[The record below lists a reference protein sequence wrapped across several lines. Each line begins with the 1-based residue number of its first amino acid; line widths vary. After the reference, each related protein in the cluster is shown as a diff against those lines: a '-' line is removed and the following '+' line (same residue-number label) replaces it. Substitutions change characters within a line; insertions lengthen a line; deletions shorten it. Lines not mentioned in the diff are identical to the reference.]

1 MPTIR
6 ERVDEDTGR
15 IIKVQIDTT
24 KEAKKRRK
32 TAVAQWV
39 PTTGEINAAD
49 LWNKQEEKIKR
60 DKEREERKKKTAARQ
75 AEKDAKAKELQDELL
90 RKGKISVE
98 DTWGKVSASQ
108 NRLSKFFG
116 PPSALKQ
123 PTKQSTEFVQNN
135 EAQETDM
142 VITVGDTVL
151 EDRSDDRI
159 LVNDSVAAFMTGS
172 QIRQRSPIQVH
183 GRWSGGSTGGESGRH
198 LMLPPPAPQ
207 RSPYQVSN
215 ASSQGGTDAITFTSI
230 RTSKEKLSPPARR
243 ALSQLTA
250 NQLNVRFAGHS
261 ILQSGS
267 NTKSLDKPTQSAPLS
282 TQVMMET
289 LDGIS
294 SQDLIDDF
302 SEDAASDKENLQPEY
317 IPNESSPCNTTTETF
332 VNKADSHL
340 PASLS
345 ASVSFGEFGDDR
357 IDDETLLYFA
367 ATQRINSNV
376 QPLPV
381 EDISHKSPKLSRALS
396 LNAHED
402 GSYLKLNRSPVNSTK
417 QQAAGDSFAFTDIDD
432 EDLVK
437 CLEEFEDDTDELD
450 DEDLLQAV
458 ENFEATNG
466 QGQQGRPQKKRRVL
480 PWVKHPVQYSSQ
492 ESVNEP
498 FSATQSFKDC

>member
-1 MPTIR
+1 
-6 ERVDEDTGR
+6 
-15 IIKVQIDTT
+15 
-24 KEAKKRRK
+24 
-32 TAVAQWV
+32 
-39 PTTGEINAAD
+39 
-49 LWNKQEEKIKR
+49 
-60 DKEREERKKKTAARQ
+60 
-75 AEKDAKAKELQDELL
+75 
-90 RKGKISVE
+90 
-98 DTWGKVSASQ
+98 
-108 NRLSKFFG
+108 
-116 PPSALKQ
+116 
-123 PTKQSTEFVQNN
+123 
-135 EAQETDM
+135 
-142 VITVGDTVL
+142 
-151 EDRSDDRI
+151 
-159 LVNDSVAAFMTGS
+159 
-172 QIRQRSPIQVH
+172 
-183 GRWSGGSTGGESGRH
+183 
-198 LMLPPPAPQ
+198 MLPPPAPQ

-492 ESVNEP
+492 ESGLVSG
-498 FSATQSFKDC
+498 FAV